1 MGYKIFSR
9 PKLNDP
15 IMFACWPGL
24 GNVGLMAVEHIRTQS
39 GARDLAE
46 INPWEYF
53 YPVSMNV
60 NKNVI
65 EDMVFPT
72 SRFYY
77 NKFKNRD
84 VIFFIGQ
91 QQPIET
97 NPSYAAG
104 EIAYRLSHEVIDVAL
119 KFGCKRIYT
128 SGAAITLTHHS
139 LAAKVWGIGN
149 SEHLIPHIS
158 SIPNTSMMSQ
168 NPVAPNKM
176 LISGLNGILL
186 GTARERNLE
195 AICLLGE
202 LPIYLQAL
210 MLPYPKAAKAVV
222 EAFCASEQIEVD
234 TASLELLA
242 LSIDAKLD
250 ELMNQFNRQLPPPLR
265 KDISEGI
272 ERLKQ
277 PKSKPDLTKE
287 DLRKAISEIE
297 IFFKERNDEEG
308 QL

>member
-15 IMFACWPGL
+15 VMFACWPGL
-24 GNVGLMAVEHIRTQS
+24 GNVGIMALEHIRTQS

-53 YPVSMNV
+53 YPISMTV

-65 EDMVFPT
+65 EDMMFPT

-84 VIFFIGQ
+84 VIFFVAQ
-91 QQPIET
+91 QQPVES
-97 NPSYAAG
+97 NSAYAGG
-104 EIAYRLSHEVIDVAL
+104 EIAYRISNEVLDIAS

-128 SGAAITLTHHS
+128 SGAAITMTHHS
-139 LAAKVWGIGN
+139 LPAKVWGIAN
-149 SEHLIPHIS
+149 FDHLLPEVA
-158 SIPNTSMMSQ
+158 SIPNTSIMSQ
-168 NPVAPNKM
+168 NPNVPNKM
-176 LISGLNGILL
+176 IISGLNGILL
-186 GTARERNLE
+186 GSARERNIE

-222 EAFCASEQIEVD
+222 DAFCASENIAVE

-242 LSIDAKLD
+242 LSIDAKVE
-250 ELMNQFNRQLPPPLR
+250 ELMNQFSRQLPPPLR
-265 KDISEGI
+265 KGIAEGI
-272 ERLKQ
+272 EKLKQ
-277 PKSKPDLTKE
+277 PKGKPDLTKE
-287 DLRKAISEIE
+287 KLQRAINEIE

-308 QL
+308 KL